1 MTDDRRA
8 ARMPVSFPQHSLG
21 ARIDQRLCGFLED
34 WGNPV
39 SDPGVEAAYG
49 LLADFILGGGKR
61 VRPQLCY
68 WGWRGAG
75 GDDCE
80 EIISAAAALELCHAG
95 LLIHDDIM
103 DGSDLRRGQATVHR
117 SLSDLHRGPGAEAFG
132 RAGGILLGTLS
143 LAWSDAL
150 LSSCGIDPARL
161 RAAHHLFDAMRTEV
175 ISGQYL
181 DVLAQLRSGATEAQ
195 ALTVIRYKSAKYTV
209 ERPLQIGGALA
220 GAPPDLLDAYSR
232 FGVPL
237 GEAFQ
242 LRDDVLGTFGSA
254 SETGKSALDDLREGK
269 QTVMYAHAVQH
280 ASPAQLAH
288 LRAWHGN
295 PELTEERAAE
305 VRRILIDTG
314 ALARVEDMIEDRVRQ
329 AMSALSEAQVKPEA
343 AGVLAEMADQLAHRS
358 K

>member
-1 MTDDRRA
+1 
-8 ARMPVSFPQHSLG
+8 MPVSFTQHSLG
-21 ARIDQRLCGFLED
+21 SRIDRRLSGFLET
-34 WGNPV
+34 WRTPV

-80 EIISAAAALELCHAG
+80 EIISAAASLELCHAG

-103 DGSDLRRGQATVHR
+103 DGSELRRGQATVHR
-117 SLSDLHRGPGAEAFG
+117 NLAGLHDGPGAEAFG

-150 LSSCGIDPARL
+150 LSSCGVEPSRL
-161 RAAHHLFDAMRTEV
+161 RAAHHVFDAMRTEV

-181 DVLAQLRSGATEAQ
+181 DVLAQLRSGATEAE

-220 GAPPDLLDAYSR
+220 GASPELLDAYSR

-242 LRDDVLGTFGSA
+242 LRDDVLGTFGS
-254 SETGKSALDDLREGK
+254 SSQTGKSALDDLREGK

-280 ASPAQLAH
+280 ASPAQLGH
-288 LRAWHGN
+288 LRTWHGN
-295 PELTEERAAE
+295 PALTEERAAE
-305 VRRILIDTG
+305 VRQILVDTG
-314 ALARVEDMIEDRVRQ
+314 ALARVEQMIEERVRE
-329 AMSALSEAQVKPEA
+329 AVSVLAEAQIKPEA
-343 AGVLAEMADQLAHRS
+343 ATVLALMADQLAHRI

>member
-1 MTDDRRA
+1 
-8 ARMPVSFPQHSLG
+8 MPVGLTQQTLG
-21 ARIDQRLCGFLED
+21 QRIDSRLTDFLES
-34 WGNPV
+34 WSAPV
-39 SDPGVEAAYG
+39 ADPGVEAAYT
-49 LLADFILGGGKR
+49 LLADFVLGGGKR

-75 GDDCE
+75 GDDRD

-103 DGSDLRRGQATVHR
+103 DGSELRRGRVTVHR
-117 SLSDLHRGPGAEAFG
+117 GLARLHHGPGAEAFG
-132 RAGGILLGTLS
+132 QAGGILLGTLA
-143 LAWSDAL
+143 LAWSDTL
-150 LSSCGIDPARL
+150 LSSCGVDPLRL
-161 RAAHHLFDAMRTEV
+161 RAAHHIFDAMRTEV

-181 DVLAQLRSGATEAQ
+181 DVLSQRRPDASESE

-220 GAPPDLLDAYSR
+220 GASLELLDAYSR

-242 LRDDVLGTFGSA
+242 LRDDVLGTFGS
-254 SETGKSALDDLREGK
+254 SDETGKSAIDDLREGK
-269 QTVMYAHAVQH
+269 RTVMFAHAAHH

-295 PELTEERAAE
+295 PELTDERAAE
-305 VRRILIDTG
+305 LRQILVETG
-314 ALARVEDMIEDRVRQ
+314 ALARVEAMIGERVTE
-329 AMSALSEAQVKPEA
+329 AMATLAAAPVEPEA
-343 AGVLAEMADQLAHRS
+343 ADELARMADQLAHRT

>member
-1 MTDDRRA
+1 
-8 ARMPVSFPQHSLG
+8 MPVGFTQHSLG
-21 ARIDQRLCGFLED
+21 SRIDERLSGFLET
-34 WGNPV
+34 WRNPV
-39 SDPGVEAAYG
+39 SDPGVDAAYG
-49 LLADFILGGGKR
+49 LLSDFILGGGKR

-103 DGSDLRRGQATVHR
+103 DGSDLRRGRPTVHR
-117 SLSDLHRGPGAEAFG
+117 SLAGLHQGAGAEAFG

-143 LAWSDAL
+143 LAWSDTL
-150 LSSCGIDPARL
+150 LSACGVEPPRL

-181 DVLAQLRSGATEAQ
+181 DVLTQLRAGATEAE

-220 GAPPDLLDAYSR
+220 GASAELLDSYSG

-242 LRDDVLGTFGSA
+242 LRDDVLGTFGSTP
-254 SETGKSALDDLREGK
+254 ETGKSSLDDLREGK

-280 ASPAQLAH
+280 ASPS
-288 LRAWHGN
+288 
-295 PELTEERAAE
+295 
-305 VRRILIDTG
+305 
-314 ALARVEDMIEDRVRQ
+314 
-329 AMSALSEAQVKPEA
+329 SATT
-343 AGVLAEMADQLAHRS
+343 
-358 K
+358 

>member
-1 MTDDRRA
+1 MTVSITPPLLAPRIDDRLA
-8 ARMPVSFPQHSLG
+8 
-21 ARIDQRLCGFLED
+21 GFLED
-34 WGNPV
+34 WRPPV
-39 SDPGVEAAYG
+39 ADPDVTAAYQ
-49 LLADFILGGGKR
+49 LLIDFILGGGKR
-61 VRPQLCY
+61 IRPQLCY

-75 GDDCE
+75 GEDCD

-103 DGSDLRRGQATVHR
+103 DGSDLRRGRATIHR
-117 SLSDLHRGPGAEAFG
+117 SLARLYGGPGAEAFG
-132 RAGGILLGTLS
+132 QAGGILLGTLS

-150 LSSCGIDPARL
+150 LSSCDVEPARL
-161 RAAHHLFDAMRTEV
+161 RAAHHVFDAMRSEV

-181 DVLAQLRSGATEAQ
+181 DMLAQLRAGSSVEQ
-195 ALTVIRYKSAKYTV
+195 ALTTIRFKTAKYTV

-220 GAPPDLLDAYSR
+220 GGPPALLRAYTR

-254 SETGKSALDDLREGK
+254 EETGKSALDDLREGK

-288 LRAWHGN
+288 LRTWHGN
-295 PELTEERAAE
+295 PELTEERAEE

-314 ALARVEDMIEDRVRQ
+314 ALARVESMIEDRVRQ
-329 AMSALSEAQVKPEA
+329 AVAALNEAQIKPEA

>member
-1 MTDDRRA
+1 
-8 ARMPVSFPQHSLG
+8 MPVGFTQHSLG
-21 ARIDQRLCGFLED
+21 SRIDRRLSGFLD
-34 WGNPV
+34 SWRNPV
-39 SDPGVEAAYG
+39 SDPGVEAAFG
-49 LLADFILGGGKR
+49 LLAEFILGGGKR

-80 EIISAAAALELCHAG
+80 EIISAAASLELCHAG

-103 DGSDLRRGQATVHR
+103 DGSNLRRGQATVHR
-117 SLSDLHRGPGAEAFG
+117 SLTDLHQGPGAEAFG
-132 RAGGILLGTLS
+132 RAGGILLGTLA

-150 LSSCGIDPARL
+150 LSSCGVLAPRL

-181 DVLAQLRSGATEAQ
+181 DVLAQLRAGATEAE
-195 ALTVIRYKSAKYTV
+195 ALMVIRYKSAKYTV

-220 GAPPDLLDAYSR
+220 GAPMDLLDSYSG

-242 LRDDVLGTFGSA
+242 LRDDVLGTFGSS

-269 QTVMYAHAVQH
+269 QTVMYAYAVQS
-280 ASPAQLAH
+280 ASPAQLGH
-288 LRAWHGN
+288 LRSWHGN
-295 PELTEERAAE
+295 PALTEERAAE
-305 VRRILIDTG
+305 VRQILIDTG
-314 ALARVEDMIEDRVRQ
+314 ALARVEAMIETRVRE
-329 AMSALSEAQVKPEA
+329 AMTALGEAQIKPEA
-343 AGVLAEMADQLAHRS
+343 AGVLAQMADQLAHRT

>member
-1 MTDDRRA
+1 M
-8 ARMPVSFPQHSLG
+8 SFTQHYLG
-21 ARIDQRLCGFLED
+21 SRIDQRLALFLES
-34 WGNPV
+34 WRAPV

-49 LLADFILGGGKR
+49 LLTDFILGGGKR
-61 VRPQLCY
+61 IRPQLCY

-75 GDDCE
+75 GDDSE

-103 DGSDLRRGQATVHR
+103 DGSELRRGRTTVHKN
-117 SLSDLHRGPGAEAFG
+117 LAGLHEGPGAEAFG
-132 RAGGILLGTLS
+132 QAGGILLGSLS

-150 LSSCGIDPARL
+150 LSSCGVEPARL

-181 DVLAQLRSGATEAQ
+181 DILAQLRSGASVPEA
-195 ALTVIRYKSAKYTV
+195 LMMIRFKTAKYTV

-220 GAPPDLLDAYSR
+220 GASSELLESYSR
-232 FGVPL
+232 FGLPL

-242 LRDDVLGTFGSA
+242 LRDDVLGTFGSS

-269 QTVMYAHAVQH
+269 HTVLFAHAVQQ
-280 ASPAQLAH
+280 ASRAQLDH
-288 LRAWHGN
+288 LRTWHGN

-305 VRRILIDTG
+305 LRQIMTETG
-314 ALARVEDMIEDRVRQ
+314 ALGRVEEMIEERVRESV
-329 AMSALSEAQVKPEA
+329 AALAAAQIKPEA
-343 AGVLAEMADQLAHRS
+343 ANALTLLADRLAHRT

>member
-1 MTDDRRA
+1 MT
-8 ARMPVSFPQHSLG
+8 VSFTPNLLG
-21 ARIDQRLCGFLED
+21 PRVDERLAAFLDGWRAPVTDQD
-34 WGNPV
+34 V
-39 SDPGVEAAYG
+39 VAAYR
-49 LLADFILGGGKR
+49 LLIDFILTGGKR

-75 GDDCE
+75 GEDCE

-103 DGSDLRRGQATVHR
+103 DGSELRRGRSTVHM
-117 SLSDLHRGPGAEAFG
+117 SLAGLHDGPGAEAFG

-150 LSSCGIDPARL
+150 LSSCGVEGARL
-161 RAAHHLFDAMRTEV
+161 RSAHHVFDTMRTEV

-181 DVLAQLRSGATEAQ
+181 DVLAQLRSGATEEE

-220 GAPPDLLDAYSR
+220 GAPLELLDEYSR

-242 LRDDVLGTFGSA
+242 LRDDVLGTFGSSA
-254 SETGKSALDDLREGK
+254 QTGKSALDDLREGK
-269 QTVMYAHAVQH
+269 QTVMFAHAVQH
-280 ASPAQLAH
+280 ASAAQLVQ

-295 PELTEERAAE
+295 PALDEEHAAQ
-305 VRRILIDTG
+305 VRQILIDTG
-314 ALARVEDMIEDRVRQ
+314 ALARVEQMIDERVGQ
-329 AMSALSEAQVKPEA
+329 AMTALGRAQIKPEA
-343 AGVLAEMADQLAHRS
+343 AGVLALMADQLAHRT

>member
-1 MTDDRRA
+1 M
-8 ARMPVSFPQHSLG
+8 SFTQHSLG
-21 ARIDQRLCGFLED
+21 SRIDRRLSGFLET
-34 WGNPV
+34 WRTPV

-80 EIISAAAALELCHAG
+80 EIISAAASLELCHAG

-103 DGSDLRRGQATVHR
+103 DGSELRRGQATVHR
-117 SLSDLHRGPGAEAFG
+117 NLAGLHDGPGAEAFG

-150 LSSCGIDPARL
+150 LSSCGVDPSRL
-161 RAAHHLFDAMRTEV
+161 RAAHHVFDAMRTEV

-181 DVLAQLRSGATEAQ
+181 DVLAQLRSGATEAE

-220 GAPPDLLDAYSR
+220 GASPELLDAYSR

-242 LRDDVLGTFGSA
+242 LRDDVLGTFGS
-254 SETGKSALDDLREGK
+254 SSQTGKSALDDLREGK

-280 ASPAQLAH
+280 ASPAQLGH
-288 LRAWHGN
+288 LRTWHGN
-295 PELTEERAAE
+295 PALTEERAAE
-305 VRRILIDTG
+305 VRQILVDTG
-314 ALARVEDMIEDRVRQ
+314 ALARVEQMIEERVRE
-329 AMSALSEAQVKPEA
+329 AVSVLAEAQIKPEA
-343 AGVLAEMADQLAHRS
+343 ATVLTLMADQLAHRI

>member
-1 MTDDRRA
+1 
-8 ARMPVSFPQHSLG
+8 MPVGFTQQPLG
-21 ARIDQRLCGFLED
+21 ARIDRRLSDFLEN
-34 WGNPV
+34 WRTPV
-39 SDPGVEAAYG
+39 SDPGVETAYG
-49 LLADFILGGGKR
+49 LLVDFILSGGKR
-61 VRPQLCY
+61 VRPHLCY

-103 DGSDLRRGQATVHR
+103 DGSQLRRGHATVHR
-117 SLSDLHRGPGAEAFG
+117 SLTDLHRGPGAEAFG

-150 LSSCGIDPARL
+150 LSSCGVDAARL

-181 DVLAQLRSGATEAQ
+181 DVLAQLRSGATEAE

-220 GAPPDLLDAYSR
+220 GASEELLESYSR

-242 LRDDVLGTFGSA
+242 LRDDVLGTFGA
-254 SETGKSALDDLREGK
+254 AAETGKSALDDLREGK
-269 QTVMYAHAVQH
+269 QTVMYAHAMRH
-280 ASPAQLAH
+280 ASPAQLSH

-295 PELTEERAAE
+295 PALTEEHAARMRE
-305 VRRILIDTG
+305 TFRDTG
-314 ALARVEDMIEDRVRQ
+314 ALAKVENMIEQRVRE
-329 AMSALSEAQVKPEA
+329 AMTALAEAQIKPDA
-343 AGVLAEMADQLAHRS
+343 AGVLAQMADQLAHRT

>member
-1 MTDDRRA
+1 
-8 ARMPVSFPQHSLG
+8 MPVSFTQPSLG
-21 ARIDQRLCGFLED
+21 SRIDRRLSGFLD
-34 WGNPV
+34 AWRNPV

-49 LLADFILGGGKR
+49 LLVDFILGGGKR

-103 DGSDLRRGQATVHR
+103 DGSQLRRGQATVHR
-117 SLSDLHRGPGAEAFG
+117 SLTDLHQGPGAEAFG

-150 LSSCGIDPARL
+150 LSSCGVEAARL

-181 DVLAQLRSGATEAQ
+181 DVLAQLRSGATEAE

-220 GAPPDLLDAYSR
+220 GAPPELLDAYSR

-242 LRDDVLGTFGSA
+242 LRDDVLGTFGSS

-269 QTVMYAHAVQH
+269 QTVMYAHAVQN
-280 ASPAQLAH
+280 ATPAQLRH

-305 VRRILIDTG
+305 VRLILTDTG
-314 ALARVEDMIEDRVRQ
+314 ALARVEEMIEQRVRE
-329 AMSALSEAQVKPEA
+329 AMTALGEAQIKPEA
-343 AGVLAEMADQLAHRS
+343 ATVLATMADQLAHRT